1 MDTKL
6 LNSIS
11 SQVYRRFP
19 EVEGSHPKV
28 QTQAAPQ
35 AVKSASASP
44 NYLIIYQGSAAG
56 PNGKSISRIVR
67 VVANAQGKILKITT
81 SR

>member
-1 MDTKL
+1 MDAKL
-6 LNSIS
+6 LKSIS
-11 SQVYRRFP
+11 TQVYRRFP
-19 EVEGSHPKV
+19 EVEGSQPKV

-35 AVKSASASP
+35 AKSASASP